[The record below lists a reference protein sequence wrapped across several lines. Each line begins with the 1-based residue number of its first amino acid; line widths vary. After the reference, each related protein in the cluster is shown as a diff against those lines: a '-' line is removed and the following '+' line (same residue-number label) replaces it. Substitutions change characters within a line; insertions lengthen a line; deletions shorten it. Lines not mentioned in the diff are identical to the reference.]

1 MYELVFTSSF
11 IKDYALCKK
20 RNLNIKKLDTVLNLL
35 KAGETLSDRYRD
47 HALKGNY
54 VGFREYHI
62 SPDWLL
68 IYKRDK
74 GQLVLTAL
82 RTESHA
88 DLF

>member
-47 HALKGNY
+47 HVLKGNY
-54 VGFREYHI
+54 VGFRECHI

-82 RTESHA
+82 RTGSHA